1 MRPETF
7 KNTMLTFV
15 KLRRPCLAEGPP
27 GGGKTQAF
35 QAVAKEAFAD
45 PRSFILFHAPTMLP
59 EDWALPSPNADRTKF
74 NFLINSRFPVVGS
87 DHPEEGIILIDEAPQ
102 AENSIQKSIAN
113 LIQERE
119 VYGQKLK
126 EGWTIFMTGNRAQDR
141 AGANRILSHLRNRVT
156 TIEFETHLDDWC
168 NWALDNNVRTELV
181 ALMRF
186 KPNLLHD
193 FDPNRDINPT
203 PRSWVEGVS
212 PILDNVPR
220 EAEMECIRG
229 AVGEG
234 AAAECSAFLKIYR
247 SLPDPDVVLM
257 NPDHHEIPTEASV
270 RFALSGALAQRAS
283 AGNFDA
289 VMRYMS
295 RMPQEFCTITVL
307 DSIRRDPAIQNSKAF
322 IRWASTDGA
331 KILI

>member
-1 MRPETF
+1 MRPETL
-7 KNTMLTFV
+7 KKTLKTFV
-15 KLRRPCLAEGPP
+15 ALRRPFMIEGPP
-27 GGGKTQAF
+27 GGGKTQTV
-35 QAVAKEAFAD
+35 QAVAAEAFDD
-45 PRSFILFHAPTMLP
+45 PRSFIGFHAPTMQP
-59 EDWALPSPNADRTKF
+59 EDWAMPSPNAERTKI
-74 NFLINSRFPVVGS
+74 NFLINNRFPVVGS
-87 DHPEEGIILIDEAPQ
+87 DLPDEGLILIDEAPQ

-119 VYGQKLK
+119 IYGQKLK
-126 EGWTIFMTGNRAQDR
+126 PGWTIGMTGNRAQDR

-156 TIEFETHLDDWC
+156 TLEFETHLDDWC
-168 NWALDNNVRTELV
+168 NWAHDHGVRTEIV

-203 PRSWVEGVS
+203 PRGWAEGVS
-212 PILDNVPR
+212 PIIDNVPV
-220 EAEMECIRG
+220 EAEFECIKG

-234 AAAECSAFLKIYR
+234 PAGEASAFLRIFR

-257 NPDHHEIPTEASV
+257 NPDRHEIPTEASV

-283 AGNFDA
+283 VGNFDA

-295 RMPQEFCTITVL
+295 RMPAEFCVLTVL
-307 DSIRRDPAIQNSKAF
+307 DSIRRDPSIQSTKAF
-322 IRWASTDGA
+322 IQWASKDGA